1 MEAMNET
8 SRQSQKEKA
17 LQLSGREVA
26 VLRLAARGLSNAQIA
41 SHLHVAEATIKRH
54 LANAYLKMK
63 VHSRTQAISKA
74 LVEGWITAPNLREEA
89 DSVREA
95 PVRQATR
102 YRCVADGCGCEI
114 IVVRAP
120 KTPCFRPPFKC
131 HELEME
137 PASLWHDPDSNL

>member
-1 MEAMNET
+1 METLNET
-8 SRQSQKEKA
+8 SRQRQKKKA
-17 LQLSGREVA
+17 AQLSGREVA
-26 VLRLAARGLSNAQIA
+26 VLRLVARGLSNPQIA

-63 VHSRTQAISKA
+63 VHSRMQATAKA
-74 LVEGWITAPNLREEA
+74 LVEGWITAPDLREEA

-120 KTPCFRPPFKC
+120 KTPSSRPPFKC
-131 HELEME
+131 HELDME
-137 PASLWHDPDSNL
+137 PVSL

>member
-63 VHSRTQAISKA
+63 VRSRTEATRKA
-74 LVEGWITAPNLREEA
+74 LTEGWISAA
-89 DSVREA
+89 DIYDVYEDADAVVGA

-120 KTPCFRPPFKC
+120 KTPCSRPPFKC

-137 PASLWHDPDSNL
+137 PGNLYH